1 MSYFQVSGVLCLSAF
16 LLLVD
21 ANSNCSY
28 SASNDSLYCTISQ
41 LRTIRT
47 VSSHSSGPVK
57 HLSLACAEEAGLNAF
72 QSTHVL
78 TKAMMADL
86 HSLSWLDLNRC
97 QSLHIN
103 TASMEDLL
111 SLHQL
116 NLAQNHLTSLH
127 QDTFKNLKQL
137 KSLRLDDNMLK
148 DINGLLQ
155 SQTELQN
162 LNVSSNRLQ
171 WFDYAFIPK
180 SLEMIDLHDNQIE
193 ELGNYFV
200 LKEGFNLHTMDV
212 SQNKIKRISAG
223 SFLASLKNIN
233 LQSNNIQYIAANTF
247 TQLLY
252 LNSVRLDDNHLV
264 TLHLPSLAT
273 HPSIHNPPN
282 FYISANPLLC
292 DCHMDYLAKMYQ
304 HTQTG
309 HYPNIEDIDR
319 IYCSTINTNNITYN
333 KLQRLLD
340 IQAHQ
345 FLCEYQAHCFA
356 LCQCCDFVA
365 CDCRMQCP
373 DDCTCL
379 HDSAWKHNV
388 IACSHRLHN
397 KAPHSI
403 PMDATDV
410 YLDGNDLGNFTSQA
424 FIGRRKVTSLFL
436 NSSNIL
442 SVGNKTFNG
451 LTGLKVLHLE
461 SNLISR
467 FEGVEFDN
475 LTELREL
482 FLHNNRIQTIGKA
495 TFQTLLKLETLTLYS
510 NLLSVYPV
518 WKLATL
524 PRLTALSVGDN
535 NWSCDC
541 HIVRKLQMLTV
552 LTDSDLLCHTESGK
566 TVSIGSLSNLT
577 VCRELPVSQTVA
589 DSQPDMESL
598 VIPVTVCLV
607 TAATLCVI
615 TLSCLLLVFRT
626 QVKIWLHSHYNIRL
640 SESVHG
646 DCLYDAFVS
655 YSIQD
660 EEYIQQIFVPNL
672 NCQYQQQYR
681 LCLQHRDLSPG
692 ALSEVWPGLQ
702 SLCARVVMVLSRSYL
717 TNQWEQIETLTQSK
731 CVIVLLDDLT
741 SLDFASVPKLNSLLK
756 QNVVLRWNQSGF
768 WSNLRFYLPDPRRS
782 ESLAGEGAKT
792 GDPGALPGS
801 ALTQHRLIR
810 PARPQAKQM
819 EWVYDYT
826 DSSTSTRST
835 AIGSGSP
842 RSNPAVA
849 VMNTEWSDSDYG
861 YNIHSNPTD
870 HLYAHIPDLVNS
882 DHLYHTVEH
891 QQQLQQPQHHDVGNV
906 LEVMLPSGDIVPATL
921 VRNNK
926 TGRVIPLVSVSP
938 APGSP
943 VNQEERTPARENTK
957 RNRFANR

>member
-1 MSYFQVSGVLCLSAF
+1 M
-16 LLLVD
+16 
-21 ANSNCSY
+21 
-28 SASNDSLYCTISQ
+28 
-41 LRTIRT
+41 
-47 VSSHSSGPVK
+47 
-57 HLSLACAEEAGLNAF
+57 
-72 QSTHVL
+72 
-78 TKAMMADL
+78 
-86 HSLSWLDLNRC
+86 
-97 QSLHIN
+97 
-103 TASMEDLL
+103 
-111 SLHQL
+111 
-116 NLAQNHLTSLH
+116 
-127 QDTFKNLKQL
+127 
-137 KSLRLDDNMLK
+137 
-148 DINGLLQ
+148 
-155 SQTELQN
+155 
-162 LNVSSNRLQ
+162 
-171 WFDYAFIPK
+171 
-180 SLEMIDLHDNQIE
+180 
-193 ELGNYFV
+193 
-200 LKEGFNLHTMDV
+200 
-212 SQNKIKRISAG
+212 
-223 SFLASLKNIN
+223 
-233 LQSNNIQYIAANTF
+233 
-247 TQLLY
+247 
-252 LNSVRLDDNHLV
+252 
-264 TLHLPSLAT
+264 
-273 HPSIHNPPN
+273 
-282 FYISANPLLC
+282 
-292 DCHMDYLAKMYQ
+292 
-304 HTQTG
+304 
-309 HYPNIEDIDR
+309 
-319 IYCSTINTNNITYN
+319 
-333 KLQRLLD
+333 
-340 IQAHQ
+340 
-345 FLCEYQAHCFA
+345 
-356 LCQCCDFVA
+356 
-365 CDCRMQCP
+365 
-373 DDCTCL
+373 
-379 HDSAWKHNV
+379 
-388 IACSHRLHN
+388 
-397 KAPHSI
+397 
-403 PMDATDV
+403 
-410 YLDGNDLGNFTSQA
+410 
-424 FIGRRKVTSLFL
+424 TSLFL

-518 WKLATL
+518 WRLASL
-524 PRLTALSVGDN
+524 PRLTSLSVGDN

-552 LTDSDLLCHTESGK
+552 LTDSNLLCHTESGK

-589 DSQPDMESL
+589 DSQPDTESL

-607 TAATLCVI
+607 TAATLCII

-681 LCLQHRDLSPG
+681 LCLQHRDLTPG
-692 ALSEVWPGLQ
+692 HHLDDVWPGLQ
-702 SLCARVVMVLSRSYL
+702 SLCGRVVMVLSRSFL

-792 GDPGALPGS
+792 GDLGALPGS
-801 ALTQHRLIR
+801 ALTQHRIIR
-810 PARPQAKQM
+810 PVRPQAKQM

-842 RSNPAVA
+842 RSNPAIA

-861 YNIHSNPTD
+861 YNIHSNPAD
-870 HLYAHIPDLVNS
+870 HLYAHIPDLVNP
-882 DHLYHTVEH
+882 DHLYHTVE
-891 QQQLQQPQHHDVGNV
+891 QQHQQPQQQALGNV

-943 VNQEERTPARENTK
+943 VHHEERIPTRETTN